1 MFGVEGVGH
10 GVFGGAVGDGCRT
23 GDFEDRGV
31 GVDSV
36 CENDVAAKD
45 EECACEGIG
54 NAIWAG

>member
-1 MFGVEGVGH
+1 MDGVVKMGGLCD
-10 GVFGGAVGDGCRT
+10 GAVGDGWST
-23 GDFEDRGV
+23 GDIEDRGV